1 MSELH
6 PSADDFDDLDALLAA
21 RLGGDCDSLRTA
33 LRGRSTT
40 AFVRRRRRRR
50 AVRMM
55 GMAACYLLGIA
66 TIYAW
71 QQVSSSPASGGG
83 ETNIATPEETPPSGD
98 AHRHAPA
105 EPNEVAPQE
114 PGTDRAIAAAERPSV
129 PTAPI
134 AKPAKRSRFDALR
147 ELGDRHLLA
156 DRNPEQA
163 LRCYRVALRY
173 ATTEEFT
180 AASREGTWLLR
191 AICLDTIQE
200 KDHASKKS

>member
-1 MSELH
+1 MSDFH
-6 PSADDFDDLDALLAA
+6 PSADDSNDLDALLAA
-21 RLGGDCDSLRTA
+21 SASGDSDALRSA
-33 LRGRSTT
+33 LRGQSTT

-55 GMAACYLLGIA
+55 SMAACYLLGIV

-71 QQVSSSPASGGG
+71 QQVAASPAPAGGDM
-83 ETNIATPEETPPSGD
+83 NISTPEKTPQGED
-98 AHRHAPA
+98 DKRHVPTD
-105 EPNEVAPQE
+105 PNEVATQE
-114 PGTDRAIAAAERPSV
+114 PSTDPAVASAQKPVASA
-129 PTAPI
+129 API
-134 AKPAKRSRFDALR
+134 AKPAKQSRFDALR
-147 ELGDRHLLA
+147 ELGDHHLLA

-173 ATTEEFT
+173 ATTDEFT

>member
-1 MSELH
+1 MSEHH
-6 PSADDFDDLDALLAA
+6 PSADDFNDLDALLAA
-21 RLGGDCDSLRTA
+21 NAGGDCDSLRVA
-33 LRGRSTT
+33 VRGQSTT

-50 AVRMM
+50 VVRLMS
-55 GMAACYLLGIA
+55 MAACYLLGVV

-71 QQVSSSPASGGG
+71 QQVSASPAPAVGD
-83 ETNIATPEETPPSGD
+83 TNIATPEGSPPS
-98 AHRHAPA
+98 
-105 EPNEVAPQE
+105 EVAKRQGPTAPNDQI
-114 PGTDRAIAAAERPSV
+114 TDRAIAAAEGPNA
-129 PTAPI
+129 PAAPI
-134 AKPAKRSRFDALR
+134 AKPAKRSRFDTLR

-173 ATTEEFT
+173 ATTDEFT